1 MTHIAEG
8 LTEPECKDKDHGFN
22 MENIGKDEFDK
33 AEKWKNDSM
42 ERGVM
47 VEKLYANQKSKES
60 YIFSLNTTS
69 QFPNTVE
76 SLMY

>member
-1 MTHIAEG
+1 
-8 LTEPECKDKDHGFN
+8 